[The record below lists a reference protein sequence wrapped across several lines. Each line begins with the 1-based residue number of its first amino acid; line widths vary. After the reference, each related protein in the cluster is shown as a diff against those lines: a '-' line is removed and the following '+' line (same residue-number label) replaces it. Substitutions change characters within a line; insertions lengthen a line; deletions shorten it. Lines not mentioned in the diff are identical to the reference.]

1 MKKKVFVGIGHGGSD
16 AGAVANGLK
25 ESNLALDIGMRLNK
39 ILKAAGVFTLI
50 SRTADVDDDLSDKIA
65 RCNVFDPDLALD
77 IHINA
82 GGGEGWEAFVYSGGG
97 TSKLLAQNIEQEVKK
112 FTISRGLK
120 TRLNSS
126 GADYFGFIRQIKA
139 PSVILEAAFIDN
151 LKDVERIK
159 TGEGRQKFAEAYSA
173 GILKTLGIKTT
184 EEHTLESGGGCRC
197 RKVYKALEEVPET
210 GRATVKKLIDKGLL
224 KGDSSPSLG
233 LNLSEELVRMLVIND
248 RAGLY
253 K

>member
-1 MKKKVFVGIGHGGSD
+1 MVKKVFIGIGHGGSD
-16 AGAVANGLK
+16 PGAVANGLK
-25 ESNLALDIGMRLNK
+25 ESNLALDIGVRLNK
-39 ILKAAGVFTLI
+39 LLKAAGVFTLI
-50 SRTADVDDDLSDKIA
+50 SRTADVDDDLTDKIA
-65 RCNVFDPDLALD
+65 RCNVFAPDLALD

-112 FTISRGLK
+112 ITISRGLK
-120 TRLNSS
+120 TKLNSS
-126 GADYFGFIRQIKA
+126 GSDYFGFIRQVKA

-159 TGEGRQKFAEAYSA
+159 TGEGRQKFAEAYAA
-173 GILKTLGIKTT
+173 GILKTLGIKTAQA
-184 EEHTLESGGGCRC
+184 EGGGSVCC
-197 RKVYKALEEVPET
+197 KASYKTLEEVTEY
-210 GRATVKKLIDKGLL
+210 GRAIVKKLIDKGLL
-224 KGDSSPSLG
+224 KGYADSSLG

>member
-1 MKKKVFVGIGHGGSD
+1 MNGGSD
-16 AGAVANGLK
+16 PGAVANGLK
-25 ESNLALDIGMRLNK
+25 ESNLALDIGMRLNTL
-39 ILKAAGVFTLI
+39 LKAAGVFTLI
-50 SRTADVDDDLSDKIA
+50 SRTADVDDDLTEKIA
-65 RCNVFDPDLALD
+65 RCNTFDPDLALD

-82 GGGEGWEAFVYSGGG
+82 GKAEGWEAYVYSGGG

-120 TRLNSS
+120 TKLNSS
-126 GADYFGFIRQIKA
+126 GADYFGFIRQVKA

-151 LKDVERIK
+151 AKDVERIK
-159 TGEGRQKFAEAYSA
+159 TGEGRQKFAEAYAA
-173 GILKTLGIKTT
+173 GILKTLGIKTVQT
-184 EEHTLESGGGCRC
+184 EGGGSVCC
-197 RKVYKALEEVPET
+197 KVSYKTLEEVPEY
-210 GRATVKKLIDKGLL
+210 GRAIVKKLIDNGLL
-224 KGDSSPSLG
+224 KGYADSSLG

>member
-1 MKKKVFVGIGHGGSD
+1 MAIDGGKD
-16 AGAVANGLK
+16 PGAVANGLK
-25 ESNLALDIGMRLNK
+25 ESNLALDIGMRLNTL
-39 ILKAAGVFTLI
+39 LKAAGVFTLI
-50 SRTADVDDDLSDKIA
+50 SRTSDIDDDLSDKIS

-97 TSKLLAQNIEQEVKK
+97 ASKLLAQNIEQEVKK
-112 FTISRGLK
+112 ITISRGLK
-120 TRLNSS
+120 TKLNSS
-126 GADYFGFIRQIKA
+126 GADYFGFIRQVQA

-151 LKDVERIK
+151 AKDVERIK
-159 TGEGRQKFAEAYSA
+159 TGEGRQKFAEAYAA

-184 EEHTLESGGGCRC
+184 EEEGGGAMCC
-197 RKVYKALEEVPET
+197 KQFYKTIEEVPDY
-210 GRATVKKLIDKGLL
+210 GKATVKKLIDKGLL
-224 KGDSSPSLG
+224 KGYANSSLG

>member
-1 MKKKVFVGIGHGGSD
+1 MNGGSD
-16 AGAVANGLK
+16 PGAVANGLK
-25 ESNLALDIGMRLNK
+25 ESNLALDIGVRLNK
-39 ILKAAGVFTLI
+39 LLKAAGVFTLI
-50 SRTADVDDDLSDKIA
+50 SRTADVDDDLTDKIG
-65 RCNVFDPDLALD
+65 RCNVFAPDLALD

-120 TRLNSS
+120 TKLNSS
-126 GADYFGFIRQIKA
+126 GADYFGFIRQVKA

-151 LKDVERIK
+151 VKDVERIK

-184 EEHTLESGGGCRC
+184 EEEGGGAMCC
-197 RKVYKALEEVPET
+197 KQFYKTLEEVPEY
-210 GRATVKKLIDKGLL
+210 GRAIVKKLIDKGLL
-224 KGDSSPSLG
+224 KGYADSSLG
-233 LNLSEELVRMLVIND
+233 LNLSEDLVRMLVIND

>member
-1 MKKKVFVGIGHGGSD
+1 MVKKVFIGIGHGGSD
-16 AGAVANGLK
+16 PGAVANGLK
-25 ESNLALDIGMRLNK
+25 ESNLALDIGMRLNSL
-39 ILKAAGVFTLI
+39 LKAAGVFTLV
-50 SRTADVDDDLSDKIA
+50 SRTADVDDDLTDKIA
-65 RCNVFDPDLALD
+65 RCNVFNPDLALD

-112 FTISRGLK
+112 ITISRGLK
-120 TRLNSS
+120 TKLNSS
-126 GADYFGFIRQIKA
+126 GTDYFGFIRQIQA

-151 LKDVERIK
+151 AKDVERIK
-159 TGEGRQKFAEAYSA
+159 TGEGRQKFAEAYAA
-173 GILKTLGIKTT
+173 GILKTLGIKTVQV
-184 EEHTLESGGGCRC
+184 EGGGAVCC
-197 RKVYKALEEVPET
+197 KASYKTLEEVPEY

-224 KGDSSPSLG
+224 KGYADSSLG
-233 LNLSEELVRMLVIND
+233 LNLSEELVRILVIND

>member
-1 MKKKVFVGIGHGGSD
+1 MNGGSD
-16 AGAVANGLK
+16 PGAVANGLK
-25 ESNLALDIGMRLNK
+25 ESNLALDIGMRLNAL
-39 ILKAAGVFTLI
+39 LKAAGVFTLI
-50 SRTADVDDDLSDKIA
+50 SRTADVDDDLTDKIA
-65 RCNVFDPDLALD
+65 RCNVFAPDLALD

-82 GGGEGWEAFVYSGGG
+82 GGGIGWEAFVYSGGG

-112 FTISRGLK
+112 ITISRGLK
-120 TRLNSS
+120 TKLNSS
-126 GADYFGFIRQIKA
+126 GSDYFGFIRQVKA

-159 TGEGRQKFAEAYSA
+159 TGEGRQKFAEAYAA

-184 EEHTLESGGGCRC
+184 EEEGGGAICC
-197 RKVYKALEEVPET
+197 KQFYKTLEEVPEY
-210 GRATVKKLIDKGLL
+210 GRAIVKKLIDKGLL
-224 KGDSSPSLG
+224 KGYADSSLG
-233 LNLSEELVRMLVIND
+233 LNLSEELVRILVIND

>member
-1 MKKKVFVGIGHGGSD
+1 MNGGSD
-16 AGAVANGLK
+16 PGAVANGLK
-25 ESNLALDIGMRLNK
+25 ESNLALDIGMRLNTL
-39 ILKAAGVFTLI
+39 LKAAGVFTLI

-65 RCNVFDPDLALD
+65 RCNVFNPDLALD
-77 IHINA
+77 IHINS
-82 GGGEGWEAFVYSGGG
+82 GGGIGWEAFVYSGGG

-112 FTISRGLK
+112 ITISRGLK
-120 TRLNSS
+120 TKLNNS
-126 GADYFGFIRQIKA
+126 GSDYFGFIRQVQA

-151 LKDVERIK
+151 AKDVERIK
-159 TGEGRQKFAEAYSA
+159 TGEGRQKFSEAYAA

-184 EEHTLESGGGCRC
+184 EEEGGGAVCC
-197 RKVYKALEEVPET
+197 KASYKTLEEVPEY
-210 GRATVKKLIDKGLL
+210 GRAIIKKLIDKGLL
-224 KGDSSPSLG
+224 KGYADSSLG

>member
-1 MKKKVFVGIGHGGSD
+1 MNGGSD
-16 AGAVANGLK
+16 PGAVANGLK
-25 ESNLALDIGMRLNK
+25 ESNLALDIGVRLNK
-39 ILKAAGVFTLI
+39 LLKAAGVFTLI
-50 SRTADVDDDLSDKIA
+50 SRTADVDDDLSDKIG
-65 RCNVFDPDLALD
+65 RCNVFAPDLAID

-112 FTISRGLK
+112 FTLSRGLK
-120 TRLNSS
+120 TRLNDS
-126 GADYFGFIRQIKA
+126 GADYFGFIRQVQA
-139 PSVILEAAFIDN
+139 PSIILEAAFIDN
-151 LKDVERIK
+151 LKDVDRIK
-159 TGEGRQKFAEAYSA
+159 TGEGRQKFAEAYAA

-184 EEHTLESGGGCRC
+184 EEEGGGAMCC
-197 RKVYKALEEVPET
+197 KQFYKTLEEVPEY
-210 GRATVKKLIDKGLL
+210 GRDIVKKLIDKGLL
-224 KGDSSPSLG
+224 KGYADSSLG

>member
-1 MKKKVFVGIGHGGSD
+1 MVKKVFIGIGHGGSD
-16 AGAVANGLK
+16 PGAVANGLK
-25 ESNLALDIGMRLNK
+25 ESNLALDIGMRLNSL
-39 ILKAAGVFTLI
+39 LKAAGVFTLV
-50 SRTADVDDDLSDKIA
+50 SRTADVDDDLTDKIS
-65 RCNVFDPDLALD
+65 RCNVFNPDLALD

-112 FTISRGLK
+112 ITISRGLK
-120 TRLNSS
+120 TKLNSS
-126 GADYFGFIRQIKA
+126 GTDYFGFIRQIQA

-151 LKDVERIK
+151 AKDVERIK
-159 TGEGRQKFAEAYSA
+159 TGEGRQKFAEAYAA
-173 GILKTLGIKTT
+173 GILKTLGIKTVQV
-184 EEHTLESGGGCRC
+184 EGGGAVCC
-197 RKVYKALEEVPET
+197 KASYKTLEEVPEY
-210 GRATVKKLIDKGLL
+210 GRAIVKKLIDKGLL
-224 KGDSSPSLG
+224 KGYADSSLG

>member
-1 MKKKVFVGIGHGGSD
+1 MVKKVFIGIGHGGSD
-16 AGAVANGLK
+16 PGAVANGLK
-25 ESNLALDIGMRLNK
+25 ESNLALDIGVRLNK
-39 ILKAAGVFTLI
+39 LLKAAGVFTLI
-50 SRTADVDDDLSDKIA
+50 SRTADVDDDLSDKIG

-82 GGGEGWEAFVYSGGG
+82 GGGIGWEAYVYSGGG

-112 FTISRGLK
+112 ITISRGLK
-120 TRLNSS
+120 TKLNSS
-126 GADYFGFIRQIKA
+126 GSDYFGFIRQVQA

-159 TGEGRQKFAEAYSA
+159 TGEGRQRFAEAYAA
-173 GILKTLGIKTT
+173 GILKTLGIKTIQT
-184 EEHTLESGGGCRC
+184 EGGGAVCCKASYKTLED
-197 RKVYKALEEVPET
+197 VPEY
-210 GRATVKKLIDKGLL
+210 GRAIVKKLIDKGLL
-224 KGDSSPSLG
+224 KGYADSSLG

>member
-1 MKKKVFVGIGHGGSD
+1 MNGGSD
-16 AGAVANGLK
+16 PGAVANGLK
-25 ESNLALDIGMRLNK
+25 ESSLALDIGVRLNK
-39 ILKAAGVFTLI
+39 LLKAAGVFTLI
-50 SRTADVDDDLSDKIA
+50 SRTADVDDDLPDKIA

-77 IHINA
+77 IHINS
-82 GGGEGWEAFVYSGGG
+82 GGGIGWEAFVYSGGG

-112 FTISRGLK
+112 ITISRGLK
-120 TRLNSS
+120 TKLNSS
-126 GADYFGFIRQIKA
+126 GSDYFGFIRQVQA

-159 TGEGRQKFAEAYSA
+159 TGEGRQKFAEAYAA
-173 GILKTLGIKTT
+173 GILKTLGIKTVQT
-184 EEHTLESGGGCRC
+184 EGGGSVCC
-197 RKVYKALEEVPET
+197 KVSYKTLEEVPEY
-210 GRATVKKLIDKGLL
+210 GRAIIKKLIDKGLL
-224 KGDSSPSLG
+224 KGYADSSLG

>member
-1 MKKKVFVGIGHGGSD
+1 MVKKVFIGIGHGGSD
-16 AGAVANGLK
+16 PGAVANGLK
-25 ESNLALDIGMRLNK
+25 ESNLALDIGMRLNTL
-39 ILKAAGVFTLI
+39 LKAAGVFTLI
-50 SRTADVDDDLSDKIA
+50 SRTSDIDDDLSDKIS

-97 TSKLLAQNIEQEVKK
+97 TSKLFAQNIEQEVKK
-112 FTISRGLK
+112 FTLSRGLK
-120 TRLNSS
+120 TRLNDS
-126 GADYFGFIRQIKA
+126 GADYFGFIRQVKA

-151 LKDVERIK
+151 AKDVERIK
-159 TGEGRQKFAEAYSA
+159 TGEGRQKFAEAYAA
-173 GILKTLGIKTT
+173 GILKTLGIKTVQT
-184 EEHTLESGGGCRC
+184 EGGGAVCCKASYKTLED
-197 RKVYKALEEVPET
+197 VPEY
-210 GRATVKKLIDKGLL
+210 GRAIVKKLIDKGLL
-224 KGDSSPSLG
+224 KGYADSSLG

>member
-1 MKKKVFVGIGHGGSD
+1 MVKKVFIGIGHGGSD
-16 AGAVANGLK
+16 PGAVANGLK
-25 ESNLALDIGMRLNK
+25 ESNLALDIGMRLNAL
-39 ILKAAGVFTLI
+39 LKAAGVFTLI
-50 SRTADVDDDLSDKIA
+50 SRTADVDDDLTDKIA
-65 RCNVFDPDLALD
+65 RCNVFAPDLALD

-112 FTISRGLK
+112 ITISRGLK
-120 TRLNSS
+120 TKINSS
-126 GADYFGFIRQIKA
+126 GSDYFGFIRQVQA

-159 TGEGRQKFAEAYSA
+159 TGEGRQKFAEAYAA

-184 EEHTLESGGGCRC
+184 EEEGGGAMCC
-197 RKVYKALEEVPET
+197 KQFYKTLEEVPEY
-210 GRATVKKLIDKGLL
+210 GRAIVKKLIDKGLL
-224 KGDSSPSLG
+224 KGYADSSLG

>member
-1 MKKKVFVGIGHGGSD
+1 MVKKVFIGIGHGGSD
-16 AGAVANGLK
+16 PGAVANGLK
-25 ESNLALDIGMRLNK
+25 ESNLALDVGMRLNSL
-39 ILKAAGVFTLI
+39 LKAAGVFTLV
-50 SRTADVDDDLSDKIA
+50 SRTADVDDDLTDKIA
-65 RCNVFDPDLALD
+65 RCNVFNPDLALD

-112 FTISRGLK
+112 ITISRGLK
-120 TRLNSS
+120 TKLNSS
-126 GADYFGFIRQIKA
+126 GTDYFGFIRQIQA

-151 LKDVERIK
+151 AKDVERIK
-159 TGEGRQKFAEAYSA
+159 TGEGRQKFAEAYAA
-173 GILKTLGIKTT
+173 GILKTLGIKTVQV
-184 EEHTLESGGGCRC
+184 EGGGAVCC
-197 RKVYKALEEVPET
+197 KASYKTLEEVPEY
-210 GRATVKKLIDKGLL
+210 GRAIVKKLIDKGLL
-224 KGDSSPSLG
+224 KGYADSSLG

>member
-1 MKKKVFVGIGHGGSD
+1 MVKKVFIGIGHGGSD
-16 AGAVANGLK
+16 PGAVANGLK
-25 ESNLALDIGMRLNK
+25 ESNLALDIGVRLNK
-39 ILKAAGVFTLI
+39 LLKAAGVFTLI
-50 SRTADVDDDLSDKIA
+50 SRTADVDDDLTDKIA
-65 RCNVFDPDLALD
+65 RCNVFAPDLALD

-112 FTISRGLK
+112 ITISRGLK
-120 TRLNSS
+120 TKLNSS
-126 GADYFGFIRQIKA
+126 GSDYFGFIRQVKA

-159 TGEGRQKFAEAYSA
+159 TGEGRQKFAEAYAA
-173 GILKTLGIKTT
+173 GILKTLGIKTAQA
-184 EEHTLESGGGCRC
+184 EGGGSVCC
-197 RKVYKALEEVPET
+197 KASYKTLEEVPEY
-210 GRATVKKLIDKGLL
+210 GRAIVKKLIDKGLL
-224 KGDSSPSLG
+224 KGYADSSLG

>member
-1 MKKKVFVGIGHGGSD
+1 MNGGSD
-16 AGAVANGLK
+16 PGAVANGLK
-25 ESNLALDIGMRLNK
+25 ESNLALDIGMRLNTL
-39 ILKAAGVFTLI
+39 LKAAGVFTLI
-50 SRTADVDDDLSDKIA
+50 SRTSDVDDDLSDKIA

-77 IHINA
+77 IHINS
-82 GGGEGWEAFVYSGGG
+82 GGGIGWEAFVYSGGG

-112 FTISRGLK
+112 ITISRGLK
-120 TRLNSS
+120 TKLNSS
-126 GADYFGFIRQIKA
+126 GSDYFGFIRQVQA

-159 TGEGRQKFAEAYSA
+159 TGEGRQKFAEAYAA
-173 GILKTLGIKTT
+173 GILKTLGVKTIQT
-184 EEHTLESGGGCRC
+184 EGGGAVCC
-197 RKVYKALEEVPET
+197 KVSYKTLEEVPEY
-210 GRATVKKLIDKGLL
+210 GRAIIKKLIDKGLL
-224 KGDSSPSLG
+224 KGYADSSLG